1 MNIQKIINKNR
12 KLTNM
17 LLKYI
22 GDENQS
28 IDEYEQLRSFL
39 DQNQIQQ
46 NYEKLRELLHII
58 LNISNNHHRNINF
71 FNKIEQIFKFLGNNI
86 KQTFS
91 NSEIYDFFSSNN
103 SILLLLI
110 KNSII
115 IIDES
120 ISALIQEENSKG
132 KNFYFFPEIKPFIN
146 HSKSDEIEKEM
157 HESFPNIEDFFRLRK
172 KGENEHYICELI
184 RNDSIEEFV
193 KYVNQTN
200 YSISST
206 IQYSIFE
213 MNAFLVERKK
223 QH

>member
-120 ISALIQEENSKG
+120 ISALIQEENLKE
-132 KNFYFFPEIKPFIN
+132 KHFYFSPEIKPFIN

-157 HESFPNIEDFFRLRK
+157 QKSFPNIEDFFRLRK
-172 KGENEHYICELI
+172 KEKMNIT
-184 RNDSIEEFV
+184 FV
-193 KYVNQTN
+193 N
-200 YSISST
+200 
-206 IQYSIFE
+206 
-213 MNAFLVERKK
+213 
-223 QH
+223 